1 MIHHVVTFRW
11 KEGVDATHVESV
23 ATALRRLPS
32 IIPELAGYACGT
44 DLGLA
49 PTNFEF
55 AVTAQFASLED
66 YLVYRDH
73 PEHQAIIQS
82 LIAPFVS
89 ERCAVQ
95 FSAS

>member
-11 KEGVDATHVESV
+11 KDGVDAAHVQSV
-23 ATALRRLPS
+23 IDALNTLPAA
-32 IIPELAGYACGT
+32 IPQLVAYACGA

-55 AVTAQFASLED
+55 AVAAQFASLDD
-66 YLVYRDH
+66 YVVYRDH
-73 PEHQAIIQS
+73 PEHLAIIVS

-95 FSAS
+95 FEAR